1 MSVISKERYEIL
13 KLLPEEKRSQK
24 QRDAM
29 VDYERA
35 EAKAPSLAEV
45 ESATRIHNALTSQG
59 SLVNTNPAAKR
70 KLEEANKILDADRA
84 YAATLGNRADK
95 AYVRPV
101 KHIPSDLDSDFNFNW
116 KSVYE
121 NTHPEEKLRDTEAD
135 YDKLKKYIDS
145 NMYELGEPVN
155 LHRKAYDFNMYNPN
169 TMTWTDFINSEQGNE
184 FKKYLEDVR
193 KNQQNKIIDDI
204 FSGKEPTKAN
214 YPIIGPTNVPGSNFA
229 VDFAFPVSKQAAY
242 NAVKKGEEPK
252 LGIPV
257 ALDLGTNFLMATQP
271 GAKSVSP
278 VIAKGSNFL
287 APAVQNAGQ
296 MIVNDEDPVAAGIQT
311 VMGGAVNWGTPY
323 ALNRINRYTRMPG
336 QQYSQRA
343 AIGER
348 VDQIADKVGNIE
360 KRLNDGALI
369 KSSTELMN
377 ESGKV
382 AKGTFYYNNKKK
394 RIFTDYPALK
404 EMFKEQGYKVSP
416 LKDMRKWK
424 AGILSEAD
432 HKYWETNSGVL
443 RRGPFN
449 KTMNE
454 YDKAVYDN
462 NYKQYLDKQYKNV
475 AASQAEGKEISQMNR
490 PELEAMLR
498 GPARETYMNWV
509 SRNTPEPVSNYLT
522 NAVGRSQMGT
532 GVLSL
537 PQMIFQTNLGKVVEE
552 RKKKKPVISE
562 IFGE

>member
-1 MSVISKERYEIL
+1 
-13 KLLPEEKRSQK
+13 
-24 QRDAM
+24 
-29 VDYERA
+29 
-35 EAKAPSLAEV
+35 
-45 ESATRIHNALTSQG
+45 
-59 SLVNTNPAAKR
+59 
-70 KLEEANKILDADRA
+70 
-84 YAATLGNRADK
+84 
-95 AYVRPV
+95 
-101 KHIPSDLDSDFNFNW
+101 
-116 KSVYE
+116 
-121 NTHPEEKLRDTEAD
+121 
-135 YDKLKKYIDS
+135 
-145 NMYELGEPVN
+145 
-155 LHRKAYDFNMYNPN
+155 
-169 TMTWTDFINSEQGNE
+169 
-184 FKKYLEDVR
+184 
-193 KNQQNKIIDDI
+193 
-204 FSGKEPTKAN
+204 
-214 YPIIGPTNVPGSNFA
+214 
-229 VDFAFPVSKQAAY
+229 
-242 NAVKKGEEPK
+242 
-252 LGIPV
+252 
-257 ALDLGTNFLMATQP
+257 
-271 GAKSVSP
+271 
-278 VIAKGSNFL
+278 
-287 APAVQNAGQ
+287 
-296 MIVNDEDPVAAGIQT
+296 
-311 VMGGAVNWGTPY
+311 
-323 ALNRINRYTRMPG
+323 MPG

-382 AKGTFYYNNKKK
+382 TKGTFYYNNNKK

-404 EMFKEQGYKVSP
+404 EMFEEQGYKVSP

-443 RRGPFN
+443 RRSPFN
-449 KTMNE
+449 KTMRE